1 MSAASSRAEFRTIGA
16 RPPRGAAASR
26 IHGAT
31 PARARIHIP
40 MPETSSPGF
49 TLQEARRSQ
58 FIRLAT
64 YVAGGFALLAIVVLE
79 LRGLT
84 EWRRLLANIVLLTG
98 MLVANL
104 LSRRQRVGAAAHV
117 LVWTG
122 FVAITLICYA
132 TGGFRSAASNL
143 YLTLVAFAGWLLGLR
158 QMVLATVIALAIML
172 GLFLLG
178 AADLLPPPA
187 PTLALLQFGTT
198 WIAIVLGG
206 MLFYFVVGEM
216 HRSWLEEVAL
226 RESLKRANDELEA
239 KVARRTR
246 ELQGA
251 KEAAERASR
260 AKGDFLASMSHEIR
274 TPLHAILGLS
284 EVLGREVAEPVARE
298 RLALVTQASDHLLAL
313 INNVLDISK
322 IESGKIEL
330 AAVEMRIGDVF
341 ARVLAMLQEEARR
354 KGLALTG
361 ELDVDASQRVLGD
374 PTRLVQVLLNFAAN
388 AIKFTSSG
396 AVTLRC
402 RALEGSADLYRFE
415 IQDSGPGVPE
425 SDKARIF
432 EPFEQV
438 GSTMQR
444 ARSGSGLGL
453 TINRYL
459 VRAMGGEVGLRS
471 EPGAGSLFWFTAR
484 LPAAPAAGAQD
495 APEPADGA
503 HAAEQLLRTTFAG
516 SRVLVVDDNEVNRI
530 VARAQLGAVGLEP
543 DDAVDGL
550 QALERVTHEAYDLI
564 LMDVHMPQLDGVE
577 ATRRIRSLAR
587 YRHTPIIA
595 LTADAF
601 SADRERFLGA
611 GMSDHL
617 AKPLQAR
624 QLYEMLVHWL
634 AKAAERKAAA

>member
-1 MSAASSRAEFRTIGA
+1 
-16 RPPRGAAASR
+16 
-26 IHGAT
+26 
-31 PARARIHIP
+31 

-64 YVAGGFALLAIVVLE
+64 YVAGGFALTALVVLE
-79 LRGLT
+79 ALGMT
-84 EWRRLLANIVLLTG
+84 EWRRLLANGVLLVG
-98 MLVANL
+98 MLAANVL
-104 LSRRQRVGAAAHV
+104 TRRGRVGVAAQV

-122 FVAITLICYA
+122 LVAVTLVCYA
-132 TGGFRSAASNL
+132 TGGFRSPASNL

-158 QMVLATVIALAIML
+158 QMVMATLLSLAIML
-172 GLFLLG
+172 GLYLLG
-178 AADLLPPPA
+178 AAGLLPPPA
-187 PTLALLQFGTT
+187 PTIPLLQFGTT
-198 WIAIVLGG
+198 WMAVVLGG
-206 MLFYFVVGEM
+206 LLFYFVVSEM

-239 KVARRTR
+239 KVAQRTR

-251 KEAAERASR
+251 KEAAEQASR
-260 AKGDFLASMSHEIR
+260 AKGAFLASMSHEIR

-284 EVLGREVAEPVARE
+284 EILRREVAEPVARE

-341 ARVLAMLQEEARR
+341 ARVLGMLQEEARR
-354 KGLALTG
+354 KGLSLTG
-361 ELDVDASQRVLGD
+361 ELDVDASQRVTGD

-388 AIKFTSSG
+388 AIKFTPAG
-396 AVTLRC
+396 TVTLRC
-402 RALEGSADLYRFE
+402 RALDGRAGLYRFE

-425 SDKARIF
+425 ADKARIF
-432 EPFEQV
+432 EPFEQL
-438 GSTMQR
+438 GSAMQR

-453 TINRYL
+453 TINRHL
-459 VRAMGGEVGLRS
+459 VRAMGGEVGLHS

-484 LPAAPAAGAQD
+484 LPAAPAAAEDTLAQAGD
-495 APEPADGA
+495 AQ
-503 HAAEQLLRTTFAG
+503 AAEQLLRTTFAG

-550 QALERVTHEAYDLI
+550 DALERASQGSAYDII

-577 ATRRIRSLAR
+577 ATRRIRALAR
-587 YRHTPIIA
+587 YGHTPIIA

-601 SADRERFLGA
+601 SADRERFLAA

-624 QLYEMLVHWL
+624 QLYEMLAHWL
-634 AKAAERKAAA
+634 AKAAADRKAAA